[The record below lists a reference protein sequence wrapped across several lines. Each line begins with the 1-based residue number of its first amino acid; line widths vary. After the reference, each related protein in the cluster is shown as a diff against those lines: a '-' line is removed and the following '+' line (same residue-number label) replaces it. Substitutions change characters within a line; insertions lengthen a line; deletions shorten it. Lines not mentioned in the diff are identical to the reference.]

1 MNKHAWYT
9 EEEHGLWVVMGLV
22 VEIFFFFFFFIR
34 YRVDFVWC
42 GEGFN
47 NPNWQL
53 VLSGVLVV
61 VLCCLCIFVNQNIS
75 FIAQIKSEPFN
86 FQFQPLL
93 CIYDL
98 LSKKWSKNPFLLTAI
113 IIK

>member
-1 MNKHAWYT
+1 
-9 EEEHGLWVVMGLV
+9 MGGDGFSCGKFCFP
-22 VEIFFFFFFFIR
+22 FFFFFFVFFIR

-98 LSKKWSKNPFLLTAI
+98 LSKKWS
-113 IIK
+113 